1 MGLRGKYLK
10 IFFAPLTP
18 HKTAPQQIEKTAA
31 MTTTL
36 TSPTR
41 ETVATTRNPQDDQP
55 ANILAHACPSRTVMR
70 HLTDRWTPLI
80 VAALSEQPVAR
91 FGELKAMI
99 QGVSPKVLTQTLR
112 SMERDGLIERRVTAS
127 IPPRVDYELTALG
140 TTLIEP
146 MTALRHWAQDNMQAV
161 LEARERYDAAT
172 LENGDA

>member
-1 MGLRGKYLK
+1 MRKYLK
-10 IFFAPLTP
+10 IFFAPSLP
-18 HKTAPQQIEKTAA
+18 LKQPQQIEKTVA

-36 TSPTR
+36 TSPAR
-41 ETVATTRNPQDDQP
+41 ETATTRAPQDDFP
-55 ANILAHACPSRTVMR
+55 ANILTGACPSRTVMR
-70 HLTDRWTPLI
+70 HLTDRWTPFI

-91 FGELKAMI
+91 FGELKAKI

-112 SMERDGLIERRVTAS
+112 SMERDGLVERRVTAS

-161 LEARERYDAAT
+161 LESRERYDAAA
-172 LENGDA
+172 LENSEA

>member
-1 MGLRGKYLK
+1 
-10 IFFAPLTP
+10 
-18 HKTAPQQIEKTAA
+18 

-41 ETVATTRNPQDDQP
+41 ETTDTRETIEAARTPQDDLP
-55 ANILAHACPSRTVMR
+55 ANILASACPSRTVMR

-112 SMERDGLIERRVTAS
+112 SMERDGLVERRVTAS

-161 LEARERYDAAT
+161 LESRERYDAAA
-172 LENGDA
+172 LESGDA

>member
-1 MGLRGKYLK
+1 
-10 IFFAPLTP
+10 
-18 HKTAPQQIEKTAA
+18 

-41 ETVATTRNPQDDQP
+41 ETTDTRETVETTRIPQDDLP
-55 ANILAHACPSRTVMR
+55 ANILASACPSRTVMR

-80 VAALSEQPVAR
+80 VAALSEQRVAR

-112 SMERDGLIERRVTAS
+112 SMERDGLVARKVTAS

-161 LEARERYDAAT
+161 LEARERYDAAELQGT
-172 LENGDA
+172 DR

>member
-1 MGLRGKYLK
+1 
-10 IFFAPLTP
+10 
-18 HKTAPQQIEKTAA
+18 

-41 ETVATTRNPQDDQP
+41 ETTDTRETVETTRTPQDDLP
-55 ANILAHACPSRTVMR
+55 ANILASACPSRTVMR

-80 VAALSEQPVAR
+80 VAALSEQRVAR

-112 SMERDGLIERRVTAS
+112 SMERDGLVARKVTAS

-161 LEARERYDAAT
+161 LEARERYDAAELQGT
-172 LENGDA
+172 DR

>member
-1 MGLRGKYLK
+1 MWK
-10 IFFAPLTP
+10 IFKNIFRTLHHPR
-18 HKTAPQQIEKTAA
+18 KTAPQQIEKTVA

-41 ETVATTRNPQDDQP
+41 ETIEAARTPQDDLP
-55 ANILAHACPSRTVMR
+55 ANILASACPSRTVMR

-112 SMERDGLIERRVTAS
+112 SMERDGLVERRVTAS

-161 LEARERYDAAT
+161 LEARERYDAAA
-172 LENGDA
+172 LENGDV

>member
-1 MGLRGKYLK
+1 
-10 IFFAPLTP
+10 
-18 HKTAPQQIEKTAA
+18 

-36 TSPTR
+36 TSPACETAKATR
-41 ETVATTRNPQDDQP
+41 ETTATTRPPQDALP

-112 SMERDGLIERRVTAS
+112 RLEDKGLLTRTVYAEVPARVE
-127 IPPRVDYELTALG
+127 YELTDLG
-140 TTLIEP
+140 RSAAVP
-146 MTALRHWAQDNMQAV
+146 LRSLRTWA
-161 LEARERYDAAT
+161 E
-172 LENGDA
+172 ENTPV

>member
-1 MGLRGKYLK
+1 
-10 IFFAPLTP
+10 
-18 HKTAPQQIEKTAA
+18 
-31 MTTTL
+31 
-36 TSPTR
+36 
-41 ETVATTRNPQDDQP
+41 
-55 ANILAHACPSRTVMR
+55 MR

-112 SMERDGLIERRVTAS
+112 SMERDGLVERRVTAS
-127 IPPRVDYELTALG
+127 IPPRVDYKLTALG

-161 LEARERYDAAT
+161 LEARERYDVAA
-172 LENGDA
+172 LESGDA

>member
-1 MGLRGKYLK
+1 
-10 IFFAPLTP
+10 
-18 HKTAPQQIEKTAA
+18 

-41 ETVATTRNPQDDQP
+41 ETTDTLETTDTRETIEAARTPQDDLP

-80 VAALSEQPVAR
+80 VAALSEQRVAR

-99 QGVSPKVLTQTLR
+99 QDVSPKVLTQTLR
-112 SMERDGLIERRVTAS
+112 SMERDGLVERRVTAS

-140 TTLIEP
+140 VTLIEP

-161 LEARERYDAAT
+161 LESRERYDAAE
-172 LENGDA
+172 LENGEA